1 MANTKSAEK
10 RIKLAAVR
18 QARNRTYRSRMRNAI
33 RSLRAESA
41 AGNAEAAR
49 AALPSTLSLID
60 STAQKGII
68 HRKTAARYKSRLAKL
83 VAGTASD

>member
-10 RIKLAAVR
+10 RIKQAAVR

-33 RSLRAESA
+33 RSLRAVSA

-49 AALPSTLSLID
+49 AALPGTLSLID

-68 HRKTAARYKSRLAKL
+68 RRKTAARYKSRLTKL
-83 VAGTASD
+83 VAGSVAD